1 MPSVEMLA
9 AANANGHALEGQA
22 QSTGEVGRVLFDA
35 LAGGGHG
42 PNLDAVI
49 DAVANQAHGGGQAAI
64 DALASYGP
72 AAVSGWDMANIA
84 VFTGAHA
91 AFTTEHM
98 ALHMD
103 AAPAAA

>member
-1 MPSVEMLA
+1 MPSAAMIA
-9 AANANGHALEGQA
+9 AANTNGADLEGHA

-42 PNLDAVI
+42 PTIDAVI
-49 DAVANQAHGGGQAAI
+49 DAVANQAHAGAQAAI
-64 DALASYGP
+64 DALASHGP
-72 AAVSGWDMANIA
+72 AAVSGWDMASIA
-84 VFTGAHA
+84 GLTGGHA
-91 AFTTEHM
+91 AFTMEHM

>member
-1 MPSVEMLA
+1 MPSAEMLA
-9 AANANGHALEGQA
+9 AANANDNALEGQA
-22 QSTGEVGRVLFDA
+22 KSTAAVQHVLFDA

-64 DALASYGP
+64 EALASHGS
-72 AAVSGWDMANIA
+72 ADVSGWDMSAIA
-84 VFTGAHA
+84 GFTGGHA
-91 AFTTEHM
+91 AFTMEHM

-103 AAPAAA
+103 AAPVAA